1 MFSPGLLIR
10 FAPALLGGLA
20 ISCASSYWQ
29 NRARDAGDV
38 FTAEVNSRSYGA
50 QLRVGPV
57 QLGASY
63 KDADGYS
70 GGLRGG
76 TIGRYHSAGF
86 TALFFGADYIS
97 AKPIQF
103 EEASEEAEAEE
114 IEADDSEADSAD
126 KAETEGETETEDDAE
141 IDEDTQ
147 SSETSAASILELR
160 QKTYRA
166 RLPLGSETP
175 THRERSLLKSEDNK
189 LAPASFFTQIEFGV
203 GAYFGFRLGFNPG
216 ELLDLLLGFA
226 GIDLMDDDAPY
237 SDSLEEQLRASPYW
251 RQLDA
256 ATQRQL
262 LERLRRGEGLPAGN

>member
-86 TALFFGADYIS
+86 TAFFFGADYIS
-97 AKPIQF
+97 ARPIQF
-103 EEASEEAEAEE
+103 EEAGEEAEAEE
-114 IEADDSEADSAD
+114 IEADDSEADSEEEA
-126 KAETEGETETEDDAE
+126 KTEGETEAEDDAE
-141 IDEDTQ
+141 IEED
-147 SSETSAASILELR
+147 SENSESSAAILELR
-160 QKTYRA
+160 KKTYRA
-166 RLPLGSETP
+166 RLPLGSESP
-175 THRERSLLKSEDNK
+175 AHRERSLLKSEDSK
-189 LAPASFFTQIEFGV
+189 LAPASFFTQIEFGL

-262 LERLRRGEGLPAGN
+262 LERLRGGEGLPTGP